1 MSTQEVTTYIEE
13 QKKAGFSRTDIEQAL
28 RASGWSATDI
38 AVAFGDMPAPPPTT
52 SPTSTSPEAFLAEM
66 ERRREAA
73 RVTQPKVD
81 TTATQ
86 YPLPQTIPEVSQE
99 KGLIGFLINK
109 GVVSTKEQANNVLI
123 VVFIVVVAITLWY
136 NFA

>member
-1 MSTQEVTTYIEE
+1 MSTQEVITYIEE

-28 RASGWSATDI
+28 RASGWSAADI
-38 AVAFGDMPAPPPTT
+38 AVAFGDVPAPPPVS

-73 RVTQPKVD
+73 RAAQPQVD
-81 TTATQ
+81 ATATQ
-86 YPLPQTIPEVSQE
+86 YPLPQAIPPVSQE
-99 KGLIGFLINK
+99 KGLIGFLINR
-109 GVVSTKEQANNVLI
+109 GIVSTKEQANNVLI
-123 VVFIVVVAITLWY
+123 VVFIIVVAITLWY